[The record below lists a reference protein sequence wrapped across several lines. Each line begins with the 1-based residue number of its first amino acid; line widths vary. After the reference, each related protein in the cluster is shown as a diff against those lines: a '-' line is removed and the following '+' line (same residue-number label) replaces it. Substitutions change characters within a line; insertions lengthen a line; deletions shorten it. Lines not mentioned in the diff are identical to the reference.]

1 MEWLGRCHDLLMVL
15 LLKGWLLLVMMLM
28 VYQLVQGGR
37 CVLHG
42 WSGRYKEISVE
53 MSYTTPAR

>member
-1 MEWLGRCHDLLMVL
+1 CHDLLMVL

-28 VYQLVQGGR
+28 VNQLVEGGR